1 MFAFPEVFNIK
12 NTSGGNVFEV
22 MINFEIFKAVGIEKV
37 PGKFLR
43 NGGEVISK
51 PISGIF
57 NL

>member
-1 MFAFPEVFNIK
+1 MFHIK
-12 NTSGGNVFEV
+12 NTSEGDVFEV

-37 PGKFLR
+37 PGRFLR

>member
-1 MFAFPEVFNIK
+1 MFHIK

-22 MINFEIFKAVGIEKV
+22 MKNIEIFKAVGTEKL

-43 NGGEVISK
+43 NGGEVVSK